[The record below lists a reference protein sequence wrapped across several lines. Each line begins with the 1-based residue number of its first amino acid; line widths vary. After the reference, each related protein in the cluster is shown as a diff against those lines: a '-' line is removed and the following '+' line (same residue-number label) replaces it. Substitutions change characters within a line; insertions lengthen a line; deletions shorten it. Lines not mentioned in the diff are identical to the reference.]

1 MPLCLESTQLL
12 SGASVTSTPV
22 RPVNIPRKEKEFQG
36 MLQFKDGDTSR
47 LFKNL
52 IIGLCRSDL
61 VCSNSKQKPNSS
73 PLNVVSTDLKPR
85 GVAVSFT
92 PGLPA
97 YIIFMCLRHADS
109 VNDDR
114 RVSTLLNSTIS
125 TIKGVIKVT
134 N

>member
-1 MPLCLESTQLL
+1 
-12 SGASVTSTPV
+12 
-22 RPVNIPRKEKEFQG
+22 

-52 IIGLCRSDL
+52 IIGLCRSDTPL
-61 VCSNSKQKPNSS
+61 VPTTSYTFS
-73 PLNVVSTDLKPR
+73 PLNAVSTDLKPR

-125 TIKGVIKVT
+125 TIKGVIKVP